1 MIEQMYYGLL
11 KSLKVKMDYSS
22 DNLFRIRDESQVEQY
37 IGRVNYLELKRIFN
51 EKLRKKYI
59 KKLEDLKFLDP
70 VELLGDRCYYIEK
83 DNLLGL
89 SEVHYLISSVDYKLY
104 TITKEKEDIIR
115 ARVPAVGEYDKLL
128 KGLLENSEIYENE
141 YYGVGI
147 FNDLYGFDVKDAKQ
161 EDLLRVISVQSVYKQ
176 YCCYVMIV
184 ENSEGKVKKL
194 PLQNFK
200 KLQ

>member
-11 KSLKVKMDYSS
+11 KSLNVKMDYSS

-194 PLQNFK
+194 PLQNFI

>member
-11 KSLKVKMDYSS
+11 KSLNVKMDYSS

-147 FNDLYGFDVKDAKQ
+147 FNELYGFDVKDAKQ

-194 PLQNFK
+194 PLQNFI

>member
-11 KSLKVKMDYSS
+11 KSLNVKMDYSS

-37 IGRVNYLELKRIFN
+37 IGKVNYLELKRIFN

-147 FNDLYGFDVKDAKQ
+147 FNELYGFDVKDAKQ

-194 PLQNFK
+194 PLQNFI

>member
-11 KSLKVKMDYSS
+11 KSLNVKMDYSS

-37 IGRVNYLELKRIFN
+37 IGKVNYLELKRIFN

-147 FNDLYGFDVKDAKQ
+147 FNELYGFDVKDAKQ

-176 YCCYVMIV
+176 YCCYVVVV
-184 ENSEGKVKKL
+184 ENSEGRVKTI
-194 PLQNFK
+194 PLQNFVK
-200 KLQ
+200 FE